1 MTKIVLIRPGRTDF
15 DAQGRIQGTLDVPLN
30 EEGACEAAGMADA
43 LRPLGLEIVYCS
55 TSEPSHETAGI
66 LAEALGVKC
75 KAVDGLGNVD
85 HGLWQGMLL
94 EEVKRKHPKVFR
106 QWQELADGVRP
117 PEGETF
123 GEARKR
129 VAAALRRILKKQK
142 QRTIGLVVAEP
153 LASLVRDQLHAA
165 EAVPGATNGK
175 PREPWEILTSEPPAV
190 AHSH

>member
-15 DAQGRIQGTLDVPLN
+15 DVQGRIQGTLDVPLN
-30 EEGACEAAGMADA
+30 EEGACEAAAMADA
-43 LRPLGLEIVYCS
+43 LRPLSLEIVYCS
-55 TSEPSHETAGI
+55 PSEPSQETAGI

-75 KAVDGLGNVD
+75 KTVAGLGNVD

-94 EEVKRKHPKVFR
+94 NEVKRKHPKVFR

-129 VAAALRRILKKQK
+129 VADALRRILKKQK
-142 QRTIGLVVAEP
+142 MRTIGLVVAEP
-153 LASLVRDQLHAA
+153 LASLVRDQLHGPDPTPPAQ
-165 EAVPGATNGK
+165 NGK
-175 PREPWEILTSEPPAV
+175 ARDPWEILTSEPPVA
-190 AHSH
+190 AHSL